1 MVLISLLAALVAPF
15 GAGAGTLAPTG
26 HDDALAVS
34 AFAPRSVTFISTQTG
49 WALGT
54 VGCASAG
61 ACLQLRATTDA
72 GRTWSL
78 RSLPAGLVAA
88 ADRKAAGIEADLS
101 DGAGLDVRFADA
113 QNGWIY
119 GNLAVTTPQSG
130 GALGALEPTFWS
142 THDGGR
148 VWTKRSLAGS
158 PSGATFDL
166 EAGAGLVHLLWQN
179 GGGRV
184 RVESSPVTEDRWRDS
199 SAGATLG
206 NPAGGGNQLGSIVLE
221 GSTGWLIEGN
231 DRGTYGSAR
240 LGSDGRWHAWMTPP
254 CSTVGGG
261 FAVPAAA
268 TPSELV
274 AICIM
279 GGFAEPLSPAAP
291 RGATLG
297 SSWLYVS
304 HDGGA
309 RFEAAHELGRQ
320 DTISFGSVL
329 ASPQPGVILT
339 TRSEGSREQLIASFD
354 GGADWRGVYTGAVT
368 YLGFTTPSQGV
379 ALVAQS
385 GMRTAMIMTFDAGRH
400 WSQVRF

>member
-1 MVLISLLAALVAPF
+1 MLISLLAVLVAPF
-15 GAGAGTLAPTG
+15 GAGAGTLAATV
-26 HDDALAVS
+26 HDDALAAS

-54 VGCASAG
+54 VACASTRT
-61 ACLQLRATTDA
+61 CLQLRATTDA

-88 ADRKAAGIEADLS
+88 ADRKEAGIEADLS

-113 QNGWIY
+113 ENGWIY
-119 GNLAVTTPQSG
+119 GNLAL
-130 GALGALEPTFWS
+130 APTLWS

-148 VWTKRSLAGS
+148 VWTKRSL
-158 PSGATFDL
+158 SGFPNGAIFDL
-166 EAGAGLVHLLWQN
+166 DAGAGHVHLLWQN
-179 GGGRV
+179 GSGVV
-184 RVESSPVTEDRWRDS
+184 RAETSPVTEDRWRDS

-206 NPAGGGNQLGSIVLE
+206 NPAGGGEQLGSIVLAA
-221 GSTGWLIEGN
+221 STGWLIEGN

-240 LGSDGRWHAWMTPP
+240 LGSDGRWHAWSAPP
-254 CSTVGGG
+254 CSAVGGG
-261 FAVPAAA
+261 FAVPAAS

-274 AICIM
+274 AVCVM
-279 GGFAEPLSPAAP
+279 GGFASPLSRAAP
-291 RGATLG
+291 RGAGLG

-304 HDGGA
+304 HDGGS

-320 DTISFGSVL
+320 GTISFGSVL

-354 GGADWRGVYTGAVT
+354 GGADWRDVYTGAVT

-379 ALVAQS
+379 ALVAQ
-385 GMRTAMIMTFDAGRH
+385 TATRASMIMTFDGGRH
-400 WSQVRF
+400 WSQIRF